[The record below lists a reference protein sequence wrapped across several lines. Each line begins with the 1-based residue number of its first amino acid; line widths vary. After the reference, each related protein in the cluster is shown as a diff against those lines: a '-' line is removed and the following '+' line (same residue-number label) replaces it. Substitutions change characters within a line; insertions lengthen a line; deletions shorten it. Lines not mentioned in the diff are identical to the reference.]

1 MMTLSVYRVENMI
14 RYRNIFLYF
23 LIIFINIHIFLF
35 FFKKPKTILPRHEK
49 ETKDKLRGVWGTGS
63 KSTEMR
69 ARREKKEQKLAVST
83 CYSLA
88 SMWKRQQDLQ
98 ISIKDTSF
106 NKDTSSNQDVSVSI
120 PSMRAMVPR
129 ASSPPL
135 IPKTPIEIK
144 KDREIASAKLDKLLK
159 LPTVQ
164 KTEYGAVLDPCN
176 SFHLRHRMVQS
187 FLWIIQKRDQFPGT
201 TERQLAYMVA
211 RSFNRGN
218 HTSKKII
225 QWTNSWVNKGII
237 PKTQSGQHKHNFSWM
252 DDEDV
257 ELAVREFI
265 CQQGESK

>member
-1 MMTLSVYRVENMI
+1 
-14 RYRNIFLYF
+14 
-23 LIIFINIHIFLF
+23 
-35 FFKKPKTILPRHEK
+35 
-49 ETKDKLRGVWGTGS
+49 
-63 KSTEMR
+63 
-69 ARREKKEQKLAVST
+69 
-83 CYSLA
+83 
-88 SMWKRQQDLQ
+88 
-98 ISIKDTSF
+98 
-106 NKDTSSNQDVSVSI
+106 
-120 PSMRAMVPR
+120 MVPR

-164 KTEYGAVLDPCN
+164 KMEYGAVLDPCN

-257 ELAVREFI
+257 ELAVCESI
-265 CQQGESK
+265 CQQGESKYYVCTPFGPAPQSGQFPTAPPPRPTNSSITMPRKRKKINK